1 TLMLAFSEKLVHT
14 QAIDVAN
21 YKLNH
26 NMSVN
31 GVQQFTS
38 DSIRLQLA
46 SPLVNGT
53 TYWLTIRNQQDIF
66 GNTADSIDTT
76 FTFYK
81 ISRPDSGDVFINEFM
96 YDPPTGSTE
105 YVELYNPTN
114 KSFNL
119 QGWTISDNT
128 GAPQTITESKVV
140 LPPD

>member
-1 TLMLAFSEKLVHT
+1 TLVFSERVMPGP
-14 QAIDVAN
+14 AVNIAN
-21 YKLNH
+21 YTFNH
-26 NMSVN
+26 GLSAADAQQISPDSVQLHLDKPLSN
-31 GVQQFTS
+31 GFTY
-38 DSIRLQLA
+38 QLA
-46 SPLVNGT
+46 
-53 TYWLTIRNQQDIF
+53 IKNQEDIF
-66 GNTADSIDTT
+66 GNTAVSIDTS

-128 GAPQTITESKVV
+128 GAPQPITNQKMV
-140 LPPD
+140 LPP